1 MKISSQDFFS
11 TLSKSNKD
19 VSCQTLDDD
28 PYKFAKVDMI
38 AGSARYADGETS
50 SLGR

>member
-11 TLSKSNKD
+11 ILSELNKD

-28 PYKFAKVDMI
+28 PYKIAKVEMI
-38 AGSARYADGETS
+38 AGSARYADRETS